1 MPYKTY
7 KVEGSV
13 KNYFGNQM
21 DYLDKKTDLKK
32 SHKILAAE
40 GIFPHEGGN
49 KVKIELLDSRYKII
63 QTNNKEEK
71 TTEDKNKKVKV
82 IDYGKLKEGEKK
94 IKNKL
99 GIEKRKIVYFD

>member
-32 SHKILAAE
+32 SHKILAVE
-40 GIFPHEGGN
+40 GIF
-49 KVKIELLDSRYKII
+49 LM
-63 QTNNKEEK
+63 KEA
-71 TTEDKNKKVKV
+71 
-82 IDYGKLKEGEKK
+82 IRSKL
-94 IKNKL
+94 N
-99 GIEKRKIVYFD
+99 Y